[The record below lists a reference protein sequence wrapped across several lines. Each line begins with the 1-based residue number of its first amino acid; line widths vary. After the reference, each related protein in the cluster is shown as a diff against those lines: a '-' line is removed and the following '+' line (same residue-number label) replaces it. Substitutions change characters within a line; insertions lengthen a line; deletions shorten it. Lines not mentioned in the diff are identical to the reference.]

1 MGAIVNRLDLL
12 PVNAGK
18 GLESRLAR
26 VGTTPLT
33 GTLVLFC
40 SDHELAESGVI
51 KSVSEVIY
59 TRTFVQASSMLAVS
73 GANMTASVKDLWNV
87 IFKSDGNVLQ

>member
-18 GLESRLAR
+18 GLEPRLAR

-33 GTLVLFC
+33 GTLVLPS
-40 SDHELAESGVI
+40 SDCELAEPGVI
-51 KSVSEVIY
+51 KNVIEVIHA
-59 TRTFVQASSMLAVS
+59 RTFVLASSMLPAS

-87 IFKSDGNVLQ
+87 IFKSDGNVL